1 MHLGYAPSKYQ
12 LPRAPHLNSGP
23 RCAKYLKKKPCVKV
37 YGDISAICGCI
48 WKVKADSESLWQ
60 ELSYEV
66 CWAEI
71 DKDLPMLGAQTWPR
85 NHKSA
90 FCSCKNTVL
99 KRKAGNRMRHWHV
112 HRCRV
117 SGDEELSHWYSIAIL
132 LVIKW
137 EKDFA
142 KNIIHTYM
150 NFVTSGQTL
159 QAQFT
164 LRAHKPD
171 TLLE

>member
-1 MHLGYAPSKYQ
+1 MHHPNTSFPGPLIWIRG
-12 LPRAPHLNSGP
+12 RAVQNTS
-23 RCAKYLKKKPCVKV
+23 KKPCVKV
-37 YGDISAICGCI
+37 YGDISAIYGRI

-99 KRKAGNRMRHWHV
+99 KSKAGNRMRHWHV

-117 SGDEELSHWYSIAIL
+117 WGDEELSHWYSIAIL